1 MLPERT
7 RRVGVQPTGG
17 GCMSGCENDSI
28 KIEYDADRYSLELS
42 GPKGMVV
49 IESWEFEL
57 VEEAIRQAKELAG
70 LS

>member
-1 MLPERT
+1 
-7 RRVGVQPTGG
+7 
-17 GCMSGCENDSI
+17 MSGCENDSI